1 MDDQQRN
8 RNHGTSNDCND
19 STFNL
24 VMGQSNLY
32 GNIKPHDVDIS
43 PIQNDLAYKLSM
55 TVSGQKSKNA
65 FVTVQNAV
73 NSDKLL
79 TLKLIQNNAYALKA
93 SPCKSGY
100 AFNYRKEKHLMNR
113 YGHIIQNQQ
122 QFKTKHT
129 IYELRK
135 IP

>member
-43 PIQNDLAYKLSM
+43 LIQNALVYKPLM
-55 TVSGQKSKNA
+55 TVNGQKSKNA
-65 FVTVQNAV
+65 FVMVLNAD
-73 NSDKLL
+73 NSGKLL
-79 TLKLIQNNAYALKA
+79 MLKLTLSNVYALKA

-100 AFNYRKEKHLMNR
+100 TFNYRKEHTWISIVISFKIKQNLMTS
-113 YGHIIQNQQ
+113 IKSSV
-122 QFKTKHT
+122 KTQSF
-129 IYELRK
+129 
-135 IP
+135 

>member
-24 VMGQSNLY
+24 VMGQSNLH
-32 GNIKPHDVDIS
+32 GNMKPHGVAIS
-43 PIQNDLAYKLSM
+43 PIQNDLAYKPLM

-65 FVTVQNAV
+65 FAMVLNVV

-79 TLKLIQNNAYALKA
+79 TLKRTLSDI
-93 SPCKSGY
+93 Y
-100 AFNYRKEKHLMNR
+100 AFESQPVQVGLYV
-113 YGHIIQNQQ
+113 
-122 QFKTKHT
+122 
-129 IYELRK
+129 
-135 IP
+135 